1 MKIRICAA
9 LLIALLTLSALT
21 GCAAPMVDTVVM
33 NRLPIPEFRSE
44 VSETMPVTAA
54 AEPKTAETIPPAH
67 PEVTEPVQPLSP
79 EPKAVP
85 AGITEEEATRIALDH
100 AGLDQNQVAHLRARY
115 DRDDRVPEY
124 DVEFREGRWEYE
136 YEIHAETGKI
146 LSWEKDD

>member
-33 NRLPIPEFRSE
+33 NRLP
-44 VSETMPVTAA
+44 VSK
-54 AEPKTAETIPPAH
+54 PKTVEAIPPALA
-67 PEVTEPVQPLSP
+67 EVTEPVRPLSP
-79 EPKAVP
+79 EAEAVP
-85 AGITEEEATRIALDH
+85 AGITEEEAVRIALDH
-100 AGLDQNQVAHLRARY
+100 AGLDQNQVTHLRARY

-136 YEIHAETGKI
+136 YEIHPETGKI

>member
-33 NRLPIPEFRSE
+33 NRLP
-44 VSETMPVTAA
+44 VSK
-54 AEPKTAETIPPAH
+54 PKTVEAIPPAF
-67 PEVTEPVQPLSP
+67 PEVTEPVRPLSP
-79 EPKAVP
+79 EPEAAP
-85 AGITEEEATRIALDH
+85 AGITEEEAAWIALDH
-100 AGLDQNQVAHLRARY
+100 AGLDQNQVTHLRARY
-115 DRDDRVPEY
+115 DRDDRIPEY

-146 LSWEKDD
+146 LSWEKDN

>member
-21 GCAAPMVDTVVM
+21 GCAAPMVDTIVM
-33 NRLPIPEFRSE
+33 NRLP
-44 VSETMPVTAA
+44 VSK
-54 AEPKTAETIPPAH
+54 PKTAETIPPAH

-85 AGITEEEATRIALDH
+85 AGITEEEAARIALDH
-100 AGLDQNQVAHLRARY
+100 AGLDQSQVTHLRARY
-115 DRDDRVPEY
+115 DRDDRIPEY
-124 DVEFREGRWEYE
+124 DVEFREGCWEYE